1 MIARPRPSARAA
13 QKRRG
18 FTLIELLVVISII
31 AVLMSLILP
40 AVQNARRAARRLE
53 CQNNVKQMVLAIHNV
68 ATGNGDKLPRLVDTI
83 QLDNPTG
90 GITQYV
96 HSWPVS
102 ILPALDNAALYRT
115 FRSVPTAL
123 VADLD
128 ASGGAD
134 LTTEQRIW
142 IKAFTCPDDQNNH
155 QKSLGLSYVANA
167 GYIATSY
174 FTDNQQDA
182 YRVDYNG
189 NGTIG
194 DPQDASI
201 AYATGVFW
209 RPAQMFVG
217 TAPNATATAAM
228 NGDTFRASL
237 DYISQSDGTTSTI
250 MIGENIT
257 AGVTTTFTYSGN
269 PEQNTGW
276 ASPNVQRT
284 GFGWIID
291 PVVAAG
297 QGTNTGAALSPTGS
311 PANWGGSGT
320 TLSRINSNLAST
332 SIQPRLSSNHAG
344 SLNVGMCD
352 GSVRSLSENMDQY
365 VYARL
370 LTPDGRRYGQ
380 QIVNQA
386 DY

>member
-53 CQNNVKQMVLAIHNV
+53 CQNNVKQMVLAIHNIS
-68 ATGNGDKLPRLVDTI
+68 TGNGDKLPRLVDTI
-83 QLDNPTG
+83 QLDNPSG
-90 GITQYV
+90 SITQFY

-115 FRSVPTAL
+115 FRSVPLAQ

-128 ASGGAD
+128 TSGGAD
-134 LTTEQRIW
+134 LTNEQRIW

-167 GYIATSY
+167 GYISTSY
-174 FTDNQQDA
+174 FSDGQHDA
-182 YRVDYNG
+182 YRVDYNVS
-189 NGTIG
+189 GTIG
-194 DPQDASI
+194 DPQDATA

-209 RPAQMFVG
+209 RPAQLFVG
-217 TAPNATATAAM
+217 TAPNTTAGAAM
-228 NGDTFRASL
+228 SGDTFRASL
-237 DYISQSDGTTSTI
+237 DYIAQSDGTTSTI

-257 AGVTTTFTYSGN
+257 AGLTVAGSDVN
-269 PEQNTGW
+269 NGW
-276 ASPNVQRT
+276 ASPLLHRI
-284 GFGWIID
+284 GFGWIVD
-291 PVVAAG
+291 ANQPAGWTTPAAAASNG
-297 QGTNTGAALSPTGS
+297 VLNPASGAG
-311 PANWGGSGT
+311 NWGGSGT
-320 TLSRINSNLAST
+320 TLSRINSNLSST
-332 SIQPRLSSNHAG
+332 SAQPRLSSNHAG